1 MRGMG
6 AEREIRG
13 ELDGDE
19 GEEVEEEVEE
29 DLMNGH
35 DDYQAPGKDEKRREG
50 LESTENDSV
59 LGDRFAR
66 PWLTVTFR
74 EEWSGQLGQLRR

>member
-6 AEREIRG
+6 AEKEIRG
-13 ELDGDE
+13 ELDEDE

-50 LESTENDSV
+50 LESTENEGGFWRQICTVMVDSNI
-59 LGDRFAR
+59 
-66 PWLTVTFR
+66 
-74 EEWSGQLGQLRR
+74 S

>member
-6 AEREIRG
+6 AEKEIRG
-13 ELDGDE
+13 ELDEDE

-35 DDYQAPGKDEKRREG
+35 DDYQAPGKEEKRREG
-50 LESTENDSV
+50 LESTENDGGF
-59 LGDRFAR
+59 GDRFAR
-66 PWLTVTFR
+66 FWSTVTFH
-74 EEWSGQLGQLRR
+74 ED